1 MKRAVFLD
9 RDGVLNRSVVRGG
22 RPYAPISLQEFEL
35 LPGVREAVTE
45 LRNAGFILVVVTNQ
59 AGVARGLFPA
69 AAVDS
74 VHAHLL
80 GLLDRALRVRHLRA
94 GERPVAG
101 ASGDRQRC
109 ERETD
114 NTTAKELS
122 RLVVHADLLHS
133 RGSID
138 HDASAMRVCPAHA
151 AGISLVA

>member
-1 MKRAVFLD
+1 YADSSNTTSAPLPSLRQALELLTQHLDVLAHLVRNRVGALVGGQRTRVFAVERRLLRVAD
-9 RDGVLNRSVVRGG
+9 RPVMVSLGHRRLGG
-22 RPYAPISLQEFEL
+22 RELVLRRPEFD
-35 LPGVREAVTE
+35 R
-45 LRNAGFILVVVTNQ
+45 RAG
-59 AGVARGLFPA
+59 GR
-69 AAVDS
+69 
-74 VHAHLL
+74 AHLL

-138 HDASAMRVCPAHA
+138 
-151 AGISLVA
+151 